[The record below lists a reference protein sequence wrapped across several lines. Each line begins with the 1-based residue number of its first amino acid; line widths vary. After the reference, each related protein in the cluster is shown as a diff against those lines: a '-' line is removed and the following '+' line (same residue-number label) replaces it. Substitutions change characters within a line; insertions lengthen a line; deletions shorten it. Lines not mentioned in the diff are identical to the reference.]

1 MAGFPH
7 AARILGIAALVALL
21 LMTLGPGAAAAAPQA
36 APATWHVVIGGEA
49 GVEPVEQG
57 PVPRWTFMRFYPA
70 AITIDVGDTIHW
82 TLATTEL
89 HTVSFL
95 APGQALPA
103 FEVPEGGGGQRMLI
117 NPQVAFPAGG
127 PRYDG
132 TAYANSGQLDKGGQ
146 APTDYSLTFTEAGTY
161 PYLCIVHTH
170 PGADGKP
177 EGMLGVVT
185 VQPAGAPYPQTQAQI
200 DAAAA
205 AQLATDTRMA
215 TQAEPAAT
223 QVTTAPGPNGTT
235 MYNVNVGYGDMMM
248 DYMRFAPSEL
258 TIAQGDTVVFTQ
270 RAPGAP
276 HTVTFASGGAE
287 PDLVLPE
294 PQPGG
299 PPKLV
304 LNPAVL
310 NPAGGRVYSGTG
322 YFNSGWLNGAT
333 TPAPGPRSYAL
344 TFDTPGRFAYYC
356 VLHDDQGMVAHITVQ
371 ARAAMPGLPNTGG
384 GGAGRPPLSPDAHA
398 KAMALVLALVSARA
412 RSSRTTEGSA
422 ARRRTA

>member
-1 MAGFPH
+1 MTESDSGYGVAE
-7 AARILGIAALVALL
+7 ATARASAETLLQSPDGLLG
-21 LMTLGPGAAAAAPQA
+21 Q
-36 APATWHVVIGGEA
+36 H
-49 GVEPVEQG
+49 
-57 PVPRWTFMRFYPA
+57 R
-70 AITIDVGDTIHW
+70 
-82 TLATTEL
+82 
-89 HTVSFL
+89 
-95 APGQALPA
+95 
-103 FEVPEGGGGQRMLI
+103 
-117 NPQVAFPAGG
+117 
-127 PRYDG
+127 
-132 TAYANSGQLDKGGQ
+132 GQ
-146 APTDYSLTFTEAGTY
+146 APQDYSLTFTEAGTY

-170 PGADGKP
+170 PGADGTP

-185 VQPAGAPYPQTQAQI
+185 VQPAGTPYPQTQAQI
-200 DAAAA
+200 DAAAG

-223 QVTTAPGPNGTT
+223 QVTAAPGPGGTT
-235 MYNVNVGYGDMMM
+235 TYNVNVGYGDMLM

-310 NPAGGRVYSGTG
+310 NPAGGRVYSGAG
-322 YFNSGWLNGAT
+322 YFNSGWLNGT
-333 TPAPGPRSYAL
+333 TNPAPGPRSYAL
-344 TFDTPGRFAYYC
+344 TFDTPGRFEYYC

-384 GGAGRPPLSPDAHA
+384 GGAGRSPLSPA
-398 KAMALVLALVSARA
+398 LALAA
-412 RSSRTTEGSA
+412 LGLA
-422 ARRRTA
+422 ACGGLLARRRAH